1 VPVAFPK
8 RRQRPRQTVDWR
20 PGPTMRHSS
29 SAVTANASPAAHC
42 NPGYAARFESRAPMH
57 NLVVA
62 VVSSRSLRIPDLLC
76 EDLAKSRVTL
86 RVAAGIRLVIGEHYS
101 PVTAVKLD
109 VTHAA
114 SLIAAD
120 DFEAIASCLRR
131 AVQDAD
137 LQRKSAP
144 VFIAKVARAFQ
155 LQQDSRELQV
165 DHWMVCRSGDH
176 RAKPHQDVAPAQ
188 PACATRPRGRFGAAS
203 GRVRELE

>member
-1 VPVAFPK
+1 
-8 RRQRPRQTVDWR
+8 
-20 PGPTMRHSS
+20 M
-29 SAVTANASPAAHC
+29 TANASPAAHAILDT
-42 NPGYAARFESRAPMH
+42 PR
-57 NLVVA
+57 
-62 VVSSRSLRIPDLLC
+62 VSSRGPRCTTSWLLSCRVEVC
-76 EDLAKSRVTL
+76 EFQTYFASDLAKSRVTL

-137 LQRKSAP
+137 LQRKSAQ

-155 LQQDSRELQV
+155 LQQDSRE
-165 DHWMVCRSGDH
+165 CRSITGWFADQEIIARNLIRMLH
-176 RAKPHQDVAPAQ
+176 RPNPRGQLG
-188 PACATRPRGRFGAAS
+188 RGRFGAAG
-203 GRVRELE
+203 GRVIREMEC

>member
-1 VPVAFPK
+1 
-8 RRQRPRQTVDWR
+8 
-20 PGPTMRHSS
+20 M
-29 SAVTANASPAAHC
+29 
-42 NPGYAARFESRAPMH
+42 
-57 NLVVA
+57 
-62 VVSSRSLRIPDLLC
+62 
-76 EDLAKSRVTL
+76 
-86 RVAAGIRLVIGEHYS
+86 
-101 PVTAVKLD
+101 TAVKLD

-137 LQRKSAP
+137 LQRKSAQ

-188 PACATRPRGRFGAAS
+188 PSWATRPRGRFGAAG
-203 GRVRELE
+203 GRVRELEYA

>member
-1 VPVAFPK
+1 
-8 RRQRPRQTVDWR
+8 
-20 PGPTMRHSS
+20 
-29 SAVTANASPAAHC
+29 
-42 NPGYAARFESRAPMH
+42 MH

-137 LQRKSAP
+137 LQRKSAQ
-144 VFIAKVARAFQ
+144 VFIAKVARAFNF
-155 LQQDSRELQV
+155 SRI
-165 DHWMVCRSGDH
+165 HGNCRSITGWFADQEIIARNLIRMLHRPNPRGQLGRGEGLAQQAAVSGNSSTH
-176 RAKPHQDVAPAQ
+176 RALGKPFTLAAAMLDVVLFLVLSPRIAAQ
-188 PACATRPRGRFGAAS
+188 RA
-203 GRVRELE
+203 